1 MNRLKT
7 SSLILL
13 SVFAGTLALR
23 AQPTAVQQFQNTKL
37 NEMPSFAPLA
47 AGTNAPELYTGES
60 TDVGPQRILRLIPRH
75 RYFNVMFDS
84 QVFYTDNAN
93 YAPNSQRIDSVVYL
107 NSAQASLTP
116 PDWKVGEGK
125 ISTSLGVASQWYN
138 YGNDRMARLDFNA
151 ESIFLD
157 AKYTRGPWLIA
168 LDAAGNRL
176 ANQSDYRETY
186 REFLPS
192 VTVQRV
198 IPITRTLL
206 VAVGNAVDYHF
217 TQQPQTFGAYAY
229 INNRFDD
236 ITSVTFSWLVTPKLA
251 VQPGY
256 RFMFSNYQ
264 FNTLQNGD
272 RNDYLHSF
280 GVAVIYT
287 FNEHFSART
296 YFNYN
301 SKTTD
306 DRFAAAYE
314 EFNGGAGVS
323 VSFRF

>member
-1 MNRLKT
+1 M
-7 SSLILL
+7 SG
-13 SVFAGTLALR
+13 FAGTLALH
-23 AQPTAVQQFQNTKL
+23 AQPAAVQQFQNTKL
-37 NEMPSFAPLA
+37 NEMPAFAPLA
-47 AGTNAPELYTGES
+47 EGTNAPELYTGES

-75 RYFNVMFDS
+75 RYFNVLFDS
-84 QVFYTDNAN
+84 QIFYTDNAN
-93 YAPNSQRIDSVVYL
+93 YAPNGQRIDSLVYL
-107 NSAQASLTP
+107 NSAQAALTP

-151 ESIFLD
+151 ESVFLD
-157 AKYTRGPWLIA
+157 AKYTYGAWLLA

-176 ANQSDYRETY
+176 ANQIDYRETY

-198 IPITRTLL
+198 FPITRTLL
-206 VAVGNAVDYHF
+206 VAVGNSVDYHF
-217 TQQPQTFGAYAY
+217 TQQPQTLGAYAY

-236 ITSVTFSWLVTPKLA
+236 ITSVTLSWMITPKLA

-264 FNTLQNGD
+264 RNTLQNGD

-296 YFNYN
+296 FFNYN